1 MHAVATG
8 AEAGFMNCI
17 RNTEKGIVI
26 IARKHETGQRVETT
40 KYMPSH
46 LGTTVYLCKVAGVL
60 GRVVR
65 NLVSW

>member
-26 IARKHETGQRVETT
+26 IAKKTRDRTT
-40 KYMPSH
+40 RGDY
-46 LGTTVYLCKVAGVL
+46 KVHAITFRDNCVP
-60 GRVVR
+60 V
-65 NLVSW
+65 